1 MTSKLSRRAF
11 LGTLFGVTAASAS
24 ISGCSKVVDELA
36 QPDLPDSLNPPGG
49 DTRHPIA
56 HLLNR
61 AAYGPRPGQITEVE
75 KIGRSRWIN
84 QQLDYRHIDDD
95 AVNWRLR
102 RYDTLNMSARDLMS
116 FNRDKD
122 YVANELASATLV
134 RAIFSNR
141 QLYEVMVGF
150 WTDHFSIYQFKD
162 DVVFLK
168 TIDDRE
174 VIRRHALGKFGDLLK
189 ASAHSPAMLH
199 YLDNTVNEKS
209 HPNENYAREIME
221 LHTLG
226 VDGGY
231 TENDILE
238 VARCFT
244 GWTKNGRG
252 EFEFREEWHDTGEK
266 LVLGHTIPAGGG
278 KSDGDRV
285 LEILIEHP
293 STGQYVCTKLVR
305 RFIADEPP
313 TIFIDACIATWQ
325 ETNGD
330 IRSILRTLLNHPEFD
345 NAPPKI
351 RRPFELLIAILRAT
365 NAKYDGDA
373 DLITRLD
380 KMGHRPFG
388 WTTPDGYPDTTVA
401 WANNHFAF
409 LKLEEDAAT
418 NRLPGVDI
426 DLWEIAEHVD
436 VEDHAGRMIHFFGR
450 LMLKRDLNE
459 VEEAALRGFANDFSL
474 NLDRNNG
481 RQQMEYTLGLLLQSP
496 AFQFR

>member
-11 LGTLFGVTAASAS
+11 LGIIVGVSAAGAA
-24 ISGCSKVVDELA
+24 ISGCSQAIDELA
-36 QPDLPDSLNPPGG
+36 QPDLPKSLNPPGG

-61 AAYGPRPGQITEVE
+61 AAYGPRPGQIAEVE
-75 KIGRSRWIN
+75 KMGRSRWIEK
-84 QQLDYRHIDDD
+84 QLDYKSIDDN
-95 AVNWRLR
+95 ATEWRLR
-102 RYDTLNMSARDLMS
+102 RYDSLKMTTRDLMS

-122 YVANELASATLV
+122 YVANELASSTLV

-189 ASAHSPAMLH
+189 TSAHSPAMLH
-199 YLDNTVNEKS
+199 YLDNTVNERS

-226 VDGGY
+226 VYGGY

-252 EFEFREEWHDTGEK
+252 EFEFRSDWHDDGEK
-266 LVLGHTIPAGGG
+266 VVLGHTIPAGGG

-293 STGQYVCTKLVR
+293 STAQFVCTKLVR
-305 RFIADEPP
+305 RFIADDPP
-313 TIFIDACIATWQ
+313 QDIINACVTTWQ

-345 NAPPKI
+345 NAPPKYK
-351 RRPFELLIAILRAT
+351 RPFELLVSVLRAT

-373 DLITRLD
+373 AIFEWLD
-380 KMGHRPFG
+380 KMGHRPFS
-388 WTTPDGYPDTTVA
+388 WTTPDGYPDIQTA
-401 WANNHFAF
+401 WVNNIFWYW
-409 LKLEEDAAT
+409 KLEDDSAT
-418 NRLPGVDI
+418 NSLPGVDI

-436 VEDHAGRMIHFFGR
+436 VEDDTERMIRFFGR
-450 LMLKRDLNE
+450 LMLKHDLNDVDFGE
-459 VEEAALRGFANDFSL
+459 LRKFSNNFSL
-474 NLDRNNG
+474 NLGKSDG
-481 RQQMEYTLGLLLQSP
+481 REHMELTLGLLLKSQ
-496 AFQFR
+496 AFQYR